1 MIKIKNTKKLQTE
14 KAYKNLDFLNS
25 KDARTLRI
33 LAEYLHPKTQLE
45 KEKVINTIVIFGS
58 ARAPSP
64 EEFST
69 KDSLNKGRSKRS
81 KLAEYYDA
89 TRMLS
94 KRLTEWS
101 KNLNHEEQKYVI
113 CSGGG
118 PGIMIAANRGA
129 REAEG
134 KTATFRISLPFENSP
149 NPYVNPKL
157 DFEFH
162 YFFTR
167 KFWFSYLA
175 KALVIMPG
183 GFGTLDEFFEILTL
197 IQTRKIKKNLP
208 IILFGKEYW
217 NKLINF
223 VINDPQN
230 GHFQL
235 DLGLAGGSVTGIS
248 GTGNVVRLV
257 FEHIGE
263 IGQRTITISS
273 ESSVRDVYN
282 NSVVQHIFPGVVSIW

>member
-1 MIKIKNTKKLQTE
+1 MNKTKNTKKLQTE

-25 KDARTLRI
+25 KDARTIRI
-33 LAEYLHPKTQLE
+33 LSEYLYPKAQFE
-45 KEKVINTIVIFGS
+45 EEKVTNTIVIFGS

-64 EEFST
+64 EELSS
-69 KDSLNKGRSKRS
+69 KEGRSKNL

-89 TRMLS
+89 TRTLS

-101 KNLNHEEQKYVI
+101 KNLNQEDQKYVI

-118 PGIMIAANRGA
+118 PGIMVAANRGA
-129 REAEG
+129 NEAEG
-134 KTATFRISLPFENSP
+134 KNIALRISLPFENIP
-149 NPYVNPKL
+149 NPYVSPDL

-167 KFWFSYLA
+167 KFWFSYLS

-197 IQTRKIKKNLP
+197 IQTGKIKKNLP
-208 IILFGKEYW
+208 IVLFGKEYW

-223 VINDPQN
+223 ETLVEYGTINKKD
-230 GHFQL
+230 L
-235 DLGLAGGSVTGIS
+235 DLFFLTSSVDDA
-248 GTGNVVRLV
+248 
-257 FEHIGE
+257 FEHV
-263 IGQRTITISS
+263 TSS
-273 ESSVRDVYN
+273 L
-282 NSVVQHIFPGVVSIW
+282 NSK

>member
-1 MIKIKNTKKLQTE
+1 MNKNKNIKKTQAE

-25 KDARTLRI
+25 KDARIVRI
-33 LAEYLHPKTQLE
+33 LSEYLYPKAQFE
-45 KEKVINTIVIFGS
+45 EENIQNTIVIFGS

-64 EEFST
+64 EDLGNEEGS
-69 KDSLNKGRSKRS
+69 NKNL

-89 TRMLS
+89 TRTLS
-94 KRLTEWS
+94 KKLTEWS
-101 KNLNHEEQKYVI
+101 KNLNEEYQKYVI

-129 REAEG
+129 SEADG
-134 KTATFRISLPFENSP
+134 KNSALRISLPFENIP
-149 NPYVNPKL
+149 NPYVSPEL

-175 KALVIMPG
+175 KALIIMPG

-197 IQTRKIKKNLP
+197 IQTGKIKKNLP

-223 VINDPQN
+223 ETLVEFGTIDRSD
-230 GHFQL
+230 L
-235 DLGLAGGSVTGIS
+235 DLFFLTDSIDEAYD
-248 GTGNVVRLV
+248 
-257 FEHIGE
+257 HI
-263 IGQRTITISS
+263 TSS
-273 ESSVRDVYN
+273 LSS
-282 NSVVQHIFPGVVSIW
+282 

>member
-1 MIKIKNTKKLQTE
+1 MNKTKNTKKLQTE

-25 KDARTLRI
+25 KDARTVRI
-33 LAEYLHPKTQLE
+33 LSEYLYPKAQFE
-45 KEKVINTIVIFGS
+45 EEKVTNTIVIFGS

-64 EEFST
+64 EELSS
-69 KDSLNKGRSKRS
+69 KEGRSKNL

-89 TRMLS
+89 TRTLS

-101 KNLNHEEQKYVI
+101 KNLNQEDQKYVI

-118 PGIMIAANRGA
+118 PGIMVAANRGA
-129 REAEG
+129 NEAEG
-134 KTATFRISLPFENSP
+134 KNIALRISLPFENIP
-149 NPYVNPKL
+149 NPYVSPEL

-167 KFWFSYLA
+167 KFWFSYLS

-197 IQTRKIKKNLP
+197 IQTGKIKKNLP
-208 IILFGKEYW
+208 IVLFGKEYW

-223 VINDPQN
+223 ETLVEYGTINRKD
-230 GHFQL
+230 L
-235 DLGLAGGSVTGIS
+235 DLFFLTSSVDDA
-248 GTGNVVRLV
+248 
-257 FEHIGE
+257 FEHV
-263 IGQRTITISS
+263 TS
-273 ESSVRDVYN
+273 N
-282 NSVVQHIFPGVVSIW
+282 LNSK

>member
-1 MIKIKNTKKLQTE
+1 MNKTKNTKNLQLE

-25 KDARTLRI
+25 KDARTVRI
-33 LAEYLHPKTQLE
+33 LSEYLYTKAQLE
-45 KEKVINTIVIFGS
+45 DEKVKNTIVIFGS

-64 EEFST
+64 EELSS
-69 KDSLNKGRSKRS
+69 KEGLNKGNKNI

-89 TRMLS
+89 TRILS

-101 KNLNHEEQKYVI
+101 KDFKEEDQKYVI

-118 PGIMIAANRGA
+118 PGIMMAANRGA
-129 REAEG
+129 SEAGG
-134 KTATFRISLPFENSP
+134 KNAAFRISLPLENIP
-149 NPYVNPKL
+149 NPYISQGL

-175 KALVIMPG
+175 KALIIMPG

-197 IQTRKIKKNLP
+197 IQTGKIKRRLP
-208 IILFGKEYW
+208 IVLFGEKYW

-223 VINDPQN
+223 KTLVEFGTINKKD
-230 GHFQL
+230 L
-235 DLGLAGGSVTGIS
+235 DLFFLTSSVDEAYEF
-248 GTGNVVRLV
+248 V
-257 FEHIGE
+257 
-263 IGQRTITISS
+263 ISS
-273 ESSVRDVYN
+273 LI
-282 NSVVQHIFPGVVSIW
+282 QK

>member
-1 MIKIKNTKKLQTE
+1 MNKTKNTKKLQTE

-25 KDARTLRI
+25 KDARTVRI
-33 LAEYLHPKTQLE
+33 LSEYLYPKAQFE
-45 KEKVINTIVIFGS
+45 EEKVTNTIVIFGS

-64 EEFST
+64 EELSS
-69 KDSLNKGRSKRS
+69 KEGRSKNL

-89 TRMLS
+89 TRTLS

-101 KNLNHEEQKYVI
+101 KNLNQEDQKYVI

-118 PGIMIAANRGA
+118 PGIMVAANRGA
-129 REAEG
+129 NEAEG
-134 KTATFRISLPFENSP
+134 KNIALRISLPFENMP
-149 NPYVNPKL
+149 NPYVSPEL

-167 KFWFSYLA
+167 KFWFSYLS

-197 IQTRKIKKNLP
+197 IQTGKIKKNLP
-208 IILFGKEYW
+208 IVLFGKEYW

-223 VINDPQN
+223 ETLVEYGTIDRKD
-230 GHFQL
+230 L
-235 DLGLAGGSVTGIS
+235 DLFFLTSSVDDA
-248 GTGNVVRLV
+248 
-257 FEHIGE
+257 FEHV
-263 IGQRTITISS
+263 TSS
-273 ESSVRDVYN
+273 L
-282 NSVVQHIFPGVVSIW
+282 NSK

>member
-1 MIKIKNTKKLQTE
+1 MKKTKNTKKPQIE

-33 LAEYLHPKTQLE
+33 LSEYLYPKKQLE
-45 KEKVINTIVIFGS
+45 EEKVTNTIVIFGS

-64 EEFST
+64 GELS
-69 KDSLNKGRSKRS
+69 NKEGRSKNH

-89 TRMLS
+89 TRILS

-101 KNLNHEEQKYVI
+101 KNLNQEDQEYVI

-129 REAEG
+129 SEAKG
-134 KTATFRISLPFENSP
+134 KSMALRISLPFENIP
-149 NPYVNPKL
+149 NPYVTPEL
-157 DFEFH
+157 EFEFH

-197 IQTRKIKKNLP
+197 IQTEKMKKNLP
-208 IILFGKEYW
+208 IVLFGKEYW
-217 NKLINF
+217 SKLINF
-223 VINDPQN
+223 ETLVEFGTIDRKD
-230 GHFQL
+230 L
-235 DLGLAGGSVTGIS
+235 DLFLLTSSVDEAYEY
-248 GTGNVVRLV
+248 V
-257 FEHIGE
+257 
-263 IGQRTITISS
+263 ISS
-273 ESSVRDVYN
+273 L
-282 NSVVQHIFPGVVSIW
+282 NSK

>member
-1 MIKIKNTKKLQTE
+1 MIKTKNTKELQTE

-33 LAEYLHPKTQLE
+33 LSEYLYPKKQLE
-45 KEKVINTIVIFGS
+45 EEKVTNTIVIFGS

-64 EEFST
+64 EELNSKEGF
-69 KDSLNKGRSKRS
+69 NKGRSKS
-81 KLAEYYDA
+81 LKLAEYYDA
-89 TRMLS
+89 TRTLS

-101 KNLNHEEQKYVI
+101 KNLNQEDQKYVI

-149 NPYVNPKL
+149 NPYVSPEL

-197 IQTRKIKKNLP
+197 IQTEKMKKNLP
-208 IILFGKEYW
+208 IVLFGKEYW

-223 VINDPQN
+223 ETLVEYGAIDRKD
-230 GHFQL
+230 L
-235 DLGLAGGSVTGIS
+235 DLFFLT
-248 GTGNVVRLV
+248 
-257 FEHIGE
+257 
-263 IGQRTITISS
+263 
-273 ESSVRDVYN
+273 SSVDEAYEYVTSSL
-282 NSVVQHIFPGVVSIW
+282 NSK